1 MAQEE
6 FEKLPEEGQEKKK
19 KKSGCLI
26 ALIVALVLVLALLI
40 AAALGLNYVFGRL
53 GRFENPVQEG
63 ETIAMLPDET
73 ETDPA
78 ENVEGL
84 ETVDASDV
92 VLETVDVL
100 EGDVVNIML
109 IGQDRRPG
117 EERARSDSMILV
129 SMNEKKGTIQLTSFM
144 RDLYVQIPG
153 YLDTRLNAAYRY
165 GGTDLMNETFKVNFG
180 LEIDGNVMVDFDEFT
195 EIIEILGGVTL
206 DISSAEARYMNNRSE
221 ATKTFKAGSNYF
233 NAEEALAFA
242 RMRYAAGNDY
252 GRTDRQRR
260 VLMAIAYSL
269 RDAELKT
276 IFTLIDQVLPHI
288 VTNLTDA
295 QIVKYTTTGLG
306 ILAGGGE
313 IGTNRIPQDDAHYNA
328 NIRGMAVLVPDLE
341 MCREDLKEFIYD

>member
-1 MAQEE
+1 MAQDE

-26 ALIVALVLVLALLI
+26 ALIVALVIVLVLLI
-40 AAALGLNYVFGRL
+40 AAALGLNYVFGKL
-53 GRFENPVQEG
+53 GRFENPVPG
-63 ETIAMLPDET
+63 ETITMLPEET

-92 VLETVDVL
+92 VFETVDVL
-100 EGDVVNIML
+100 EGNAVNIML

-129 SMNEKKGTIQLTSFM
+129 TLNKDKGTIQLTSFM

-153 YLDTRLNAAYRY
+153 YMDTRLNAAYRY

-195 EIIEILGGVTL
+195 EIIEIVGGVTL
-206 DISSAEARYMNNRSE
+206 EISSAEAKYMNKRSE
-221 ATKTFKAGSNYF
+221 SGKTFKAGSNYF
-233 NAEEALAFA
+233 NAEDALTFT
-242 RMRYAAGNDY
+242 RMRYAAGGDY

-260 VLMAIAYSL
+260 VITAIAYSL
-269 RDAELKT
+269 KDADLVT
-276 IFTLIDQVLPHI
+276 IFNLIDQVLPHI
-288 VTNLTDA
+288 VTNLSDA
-295 QIVKYTTTGLG
+295 QIIDYATTGLG
-306 ILAGGGE
+306 ILANGGQIE
-313 IGTNRIPQDDAHYNA
+313 TFRIPQDDAHYNA

-341 MCREDLKEFIYD
+341 MCREDLEEFIYD

>member
-26 ALIVALVLVLALLI
+26 ALIVALVLVLVLLI
-40 AAALGLNYVFGRL
+40 AAALGMNYVFGKL
-53 GRFENPVQEG
+53 GRFENPVPG
-63 ETIAMLPDET
+63 ETITMIPEET
-73 ETDPA
+73 ETDPV

-84 ETVDASDV
+84 ESVDASDV
-92 VLETVDVL
+92 GFESVDGI

-129 SMNEKKGTIQLTSFM
+129 SLNKNKGTIQLTSFM
-144 RDLYVQIPG
+144 RDLYVQVPG

-195 EIIEILGGVTL
+195 EIIEIVGGVTL
-206 DISSAEARYMNNRSE
+206 DISSAEAKYMNASSKNH
-221 ATKTFKAGSNYF
+221 FKAGTNYF
-233 NAEEALAFA
+233 NAEDALTFT

-269 RDAELKT
+269 RDADLVT
-276 IFTLIDQVLPHI
+276 IFNLIDQVLPHI

-295 QIVKYTTTGLG
+295 QIIEYTTTGLG
-306 ILAGGGE
+306 ILANGGE
-313 IGTNRIPQDDAHYNA
+313 IGTFRIPQDDAHYNA

-341 MCREDLKEFIYD
+341 MCREDLEEVIYK

>member
-26 ALIVALVLVLALLI
+26 ALIVALVLVLVLLI
-40 AAALGLNYVFGRL
+40 AAALGMNYVFGKL
-53 GRFENPVQEG
+53 GRFENPVPG
-63 ETIAMLPDET
+63 ETIAMIPEET
-73 ETDPA
+73 ETDPV

-84 ETVDASDV
+84 ESVDASDV
-92 VLETVDVL
+92 VFESVDVI

-129 SMNEKKGTIQLTSFM
+129 SLNKNKGTIQLTSFM
-144 RDLYVQIPG
+144 RDLYVQVPG

-195 EIIEILGGVTL
+195 EIIEIVGGVTL
-206 DISSAEARYMNNRSE
+206 DISSAEAKYMNASSKNH
-221 ATKTFKAGSNYF
+221 FKAGTNYF
-233 NAEEALAFA
+233 NAEDALTFT
-242 RMRYAAGNDY
+242 RMRYSAGNDY

-269 RDAELKT
+269 RDADLVT
-276 IFTLIDQVLPHI
+276 IFNLIDQVLPHI

-295 QIVKYTTTGLG
+295 QIIEYTTTGLG
-306 ILAGGGE
+306 ILANGGE
-313 IGTNRIPQDDAHYNA
+313 IGTFRIPQDDAHYNA

-341 MCREDLKEFIYD
+341 MCREDLEEVIYK